1 VNVSLKLV
9 APLIVVLAFAACN
22 AGGVSPSMPGT
33 TGQSL
38 TSGTSDRPWGANV
51 RPACPAP
58 KRPGEMRCFALV
70 NTGVQANEIG
80 PAGYAP
86 SDFQSAYHLPSSTKG
101 KGQTV
106 AIVDAFDNP
115 NVASDLNTYR
125 SRFGLP
131 KVNFKKYNQVGK
143 TKNYPTENA
152 GWGVEEDLDVDMV
165 SASCPNCTIWLI
177 EATSNSSTNLDA
189 AEREAVK
196 LGATIVTNSWGGGC
210 VGSCYGTYFDT
221 PGVTYLASAGDG
233 GYGDVYPME
242 LATVVAVG
250 GTSLYESGGTRHWTE
265 VAWEYTGGGCAT
277 AITKPSWQHDPDCT
291 GNMRNDVA
299 ADADPATGA
308 AEYDTFEEGGW
319 IQVGGTSLSS
329 PLTAGIFALAGNST
343 TQNGGEAFWKA
354 KGKHLFPVTSGIDF
368 CPPSATAPYF
378 CTMGT
383 GEYLTYGGPDG
394 WGTPDGIA
402 AY

>member
-1 VNVSLKLV
+1 MSLKLV
-9 APLIVVLAFAACN
+9 APLIAVLAFAACN

-33 TGQSL
+33 TGQSS
-38 TSGTSDRPWGANV
+38 TGTSDSLWGRNV
-51 RPACPAP
+51 RAACPKP
-58 KRPGEMRCFALV
+58 KHIGEMQCFALV
-70 NTGVQANEIG
+70 RTDVKANVLA

-86 SDFQSAYHLPSSTKG
+86 SDFQSAYDLPSSTKG

-115 NVASDLNTYR
+115 NIAADLDHYR
-125 SRFGLP
+125 SYFGLP
-131 KVNFKKYNQVGK
+131 KVTFKKYNQLGK
-143 TKNYPTENA
+143 TKNYPTTNA

-177 EATSNSSTNLDA
+177 EADDNSSTNLDD
-189 AEREAVK
+189 AEAEAVT

-210 VGSCYGTYFDT
+210 IGSCYDTYFDH
-221 PGVTYLASAGDG
+221 PGVTYLASAGDD

-250 GTSLYESGGTRHWTE
+250 GTSLYESTDTRHWNE
-265 VAWEYTGGGCAT
+265 VAWEDSGGGCAT
-277 AITKPSWQHDPDCT
+277 TITKPSWQTDPDCT

-299 ADADPATGA
+299 ADADPSTGA
-308 AEYDTFEEGGW
+308 AEYDTFQEGGW

-329 PLTAGIFALAGNST
+329 PFTAGIFALAGNST
-343 TQNGGEAFWKA
+343 KQDGGETFWSTKA
-354 KGKHLFPVTSGIDF
+354 QKHLYPVLSGSDF
-368 CPPSATAPYF
+368 CPVSVTYTYF

-383 GEYLTYGGPDG
+383 GEDGVYGGPDG
-394 WGTPDGIA
+394 WGTPHGID